1 MLINLV
7 DSSFWELI
15 KAIKYGILLVKS
27 LQRTLFKKISPMF
40 TGDLVILTNYLKNK
54 KELSSITKNKS
65 ERDTKKWMTEE
76 LMRLNTR
83 KKLLG
88 IFKKR
93 PSWTSL
99 NQKETGS
106 NNSVALDKKPWAL
119 EKKMF
124 GQINILSHKES
135 SRFNDCKL
143 LYTFI

>member
-65 ERDTKKWMTEE
+65 ERDTKRWMTEE
-76 LMRLNTR
+76 LMR
-83 KKLLG
+83 
-88 IFKKR
+88 
-93 PSWTSL
+93 
-99 NQKETGS
+99 
-106 NNSVALDKKPWAL
+106 
-119 EKKMF
+119 
-124 GQINILSHKES
+124 
-135 SRFNDCKL
+135 
-143 LYTFI
+143 